1 MTKEELFRMCEA
13 DKRAVQAKATT
24 HPNWDMGAKIT
35 LDSATMMNKGLE
47 VSLAL
52 LFAPSMWTIT
62 ICTMASLVK
71 KVVTINER
79 RNRLLFG
86 SMYMLGIL
94 IDIRELGINWRDR
107 LHLFVLFVAT
117 LLKVRRRGNWE
128 RKIINLQTH
137 FGA

>member
-1 MTKEELFRMCEA
+1 MCKA
-13 DKRAVQAKATT
+13 NKRAVQAKATT

-52 LFAPSMWTIT
+52 LFAPSMWNIT